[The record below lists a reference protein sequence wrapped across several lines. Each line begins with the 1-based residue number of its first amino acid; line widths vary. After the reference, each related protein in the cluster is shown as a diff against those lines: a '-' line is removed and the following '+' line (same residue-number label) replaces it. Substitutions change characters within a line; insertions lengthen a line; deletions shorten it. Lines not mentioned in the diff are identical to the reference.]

1 MNNIIVRDYKE
12 DDLNDVNELLM
23 ASFSI
28 EKENFDDF
36 CFFEIVVDVDGK
48 VRGYL
53 LLTKVLNP
61 IENKNY
67 FLVDYVCVS
76 EEYRGK
82 GLGRKLLDYAY
93 MIAKRENGM
102 YLQLTCSYFRIAA
115 HHLYEACGYVKRESD
130 IYRKEII

>member
-1 MNNIIVRDYKE
+1 MNNVIVRNYKD
-12 DDLNDVNELLM
+12 DDLNAVNELLKN
-23 ASFSI
+23 SFSI
-28 EKENFDDF
+28 EKESFDDPV
-36 CFFEIVVDVDGK
+36 FFEIVVEANDK
-48 VRGYL
+48 VRAYL

-61 IENKNY
+61 IEKRHY

-76 EEYRGK
+76 EEYRRQGFGK
-82 GLGRKLLDYAY
+82 KLLDYAY

>member
-12 DDLNDVNELLM
+12 DDLDDVNELLM
-23 ASFSI
+23 DSFSI
-28 EKENFDDF
+28 TKENFDDS
-36 CFFEIVVDVDGK
+36 CFFEIVVEADGK

-53 LLTKVLNP
+53 LLTKVMNP
-61 IENKNY
+61 IAKKNY

-76 EEYRGK
+76 DEYRRK

-93 MIAKRENGM
+93 LHAKIERGM

-115 HHLYEACGYVKRESD
+115 HHLYESCGYVKRESD
-130 IYRKEII
+130 IYRKEIV